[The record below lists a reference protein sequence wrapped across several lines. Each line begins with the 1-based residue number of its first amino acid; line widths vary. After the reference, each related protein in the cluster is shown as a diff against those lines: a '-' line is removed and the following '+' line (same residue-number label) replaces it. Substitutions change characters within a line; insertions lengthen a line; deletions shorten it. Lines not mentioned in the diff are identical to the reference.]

1 MYDAGKCHI
10 WRRTLTMEKRY
21 PAMGLGAL
29 LIPWKEDFTLDE
41 AMFRRS
47 LRNMVNNG
55 LKYVYIFGT
64 AGEGYALNEEQYAHI
79 AKVFID
85 ELKGTDTTPIV
96 GCISLSASHMVQRLK
111 VAYDLGARDF
121 QISFPSWGALTD
133 TEVDIF
139 FHQVCDQFP
148 DCKFMHYNNGGRS
161 KKLLK
166 AKDYIRLAREIPNLA
181 AVKFMNDSL
190 EDVINV
196 VRADTPIQFVL
207 SEYGYGLGCLYG
219 ECSMLFSSV
228 SSHFPTAWRLFKAGQ
243 EKDIDTIVRLEK
255 EVAISQEILFETCA
269 TPVMNAA
276 YDKLYAKATI
286 PEFPMRLYPPYQ
298 TFSDEQVNNY
308 FVQMHARL
316 PQWFE
321 K

>member
-1 MYDAGKCHI
+1 
-10 WRRTLTMEKRY
+10 MEKRY
-21 PAMGLGAL
+21 PAMALGAV

-41 AMFRRS
+41 ALFRKCLRS
-47 LRNMVNNG
+47 VVQNG
-55 LKYVYIFGT
+55 LKYVYTFGT
-64 AGEGYALNEEQYAHI
+64 AGEGYAVNDEQFAYI
-79 AKVFID
+79 TEVFVD
-85 ELKGTDTTPIV
+85 ELRGTGTTPIV
-96 GCISLSASHMVQRLK
+96 GCISLSASQMIARLK
-111 VAYDLGARDF
+111 AAYDLGARDF

-133 TEVDIF
+133 AEVDVF
-139 FHQVCDQFP
+139 FHQVCDPFP

-166 AKDYIRLAREIPNLA
+166 AKDYIRLAKEIPNLA

-196 VRADTPIQFVL
+196 VKADTPIQFVL

-219 ECSMLFSSV
+219 ECSMLFSSI
-228 SSHFPTAWRLFKAGQ
+228 STHFPTAWRLFNAGK
-243 EKDIDTIVRLEK
+243 ERDIPTIVELEK
-255 EVAISQEILFETCA
+255 EVAVSQEILFETCG
-269 TPVMNAA
+269 TPVINAA

-298 TFSDEQVNNY
+298 TFSDEQVKNY
-308 FVQMHARL
+308 FEQMRARL

-321 K
+321 